1 MTYSGNA
8 VMTMEPEGGPKTP
21 EGPRVMLEILDAK
34 NRIVACFPTDRPEWA
49 MDQFFRNRDLAGH
62 TYTTRE
68 IKPAV
73 A

>member
-1 MTYSGNA
+1 MNKGGKT
-8 VMTMEPEGGPKTP
+8 VMTAEPAGGPERA
-21 EGPRVMLEILDAK
+21 EGPRVMLEILDGK
-34 NRIVACFPTDRPEWA
+34 NRIVACFPTDRPDWA

-62 TYTTRE
+62 TYSTRE